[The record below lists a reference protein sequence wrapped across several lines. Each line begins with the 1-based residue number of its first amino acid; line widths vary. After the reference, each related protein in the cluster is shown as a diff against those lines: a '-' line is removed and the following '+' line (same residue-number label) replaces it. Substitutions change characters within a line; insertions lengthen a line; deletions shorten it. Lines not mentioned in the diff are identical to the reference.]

1 MDAGFSCGTV
11 LNPETRTE
19 LEKTYGLL
27 HFPVIVI
34 TVTLAMHTAE
44 TTQTQKT
51 KTRKWIWLLFQQ
63 TSSQKLLR
71 RSKTSERRNTMK
83 LRITNFTTLLLI
95 AVILLDGCSGC
106 GQKTALKGIEPQEDY
121 NNQSK
126 YGPVAANTR
135 EPVEL
140 PPFPEPSFERLIEQF
155 KADVAANRG
164 NPEMLKRKKEAIADP
179 DLLSEPYFQVPVLA
193 SPDLELKA
201 ANYYDDKIKI
211 LPHDQKGEPY
221 LMRPHNGPEIEFTG
235 KIYYTTKEQEERQ
248 RAIPRTLPSDERN
261 RQWYEIEFEGIN
273 TFTAAKYLSQQGARI
288 AQSIGLEYAERAMR
302 EHPDSVE
309 AMFIWTQCLP
319 SEQRIAAYRQLLSK
333 FPNAAFAHEN
343 IAYYYYY
350 YEDDPAIALAHIRK
364 ACQLDS
370 RIAKKNTLLALCY
383 KKLGEWEKSVAAYQG
398 LSHIS
403 FRDKPF
409 LRGAQHEIEKQYDEQ
424 FTRLTKIAAPYRAH
438 LSKII
443 NEHAGSIELLN
454 QENIDELLQLNP
466 DLTPTQVIL
475 LKGLA
480 GSITWQEAIKKID
493 AIQHKTRI
501 PEEDKQ

>member
-1 MDAGFSCGTV
+1 
-11 LNPETRTE
+11 
-19 LEKTYGLL
+19 
-27 HFPVIVI
+27 
-34 TVTLAMHTAE
+34 
-44 TTQTQKT
+44 
-51 KTRKWIWLLFQQ
+51 
-63 TSSQKLLR
+63 
-71 RSKTSERRNTMK
+71 MK
-83 LRITNFTTLLLI
+83 LRITYFTTLLLI

-135 EPVEL
+135 EPAKLE
-140 PPFPEPSFERLIEQF
+140 PYPEPSFERLIEQF

-164 NPEMLKRKKEAIADP
+164 NPEMLKRKKEVIADP
-179 DLLSEPYFQVPVLA
+179 DQLWIIQVPMSTSS
-193 SPDLELKA
+193 SPELKA

-211 LPHDQKGEPY
+211 LRHDQKGKPY

-248 RAIPRTLPSDERN
+248 MAIPRSLPSDERN

-309 AMFIWTQCLP
+309 AMFIWTQCHP

-350 YEDDPAIALAHIRK
+350 DEDDPAIALAHIRK
-364 ACQLDS
+364 ACQLDN

-403 FRDKPF
+403 FRDEPF

-424 FTRLTKIAAPYRAH
+424 LTRLTKIAAPYRAH

-443 NEHAGSIELLN
+443 NEHAGSIEQLN

-480 GSITWQEAIKKID
+480 GSITWQEALKKID
-493 AIQHKTRI
+493 AIQNKTRI
-501 PEEDKQ
+501 PEKDKQK